1 MNLSA
6 NLAFM
11 EPNEQEEIEIAEGSK
26 PVLDEDYFVVQ
37 KVLGGQTADYKI
49 LQKKYQKIIASLIRR
64 MVQNPDDVD
73 DLTQETFI
81 KAYNALK
88 SFQPE
93 YQFSRWLYRIASNT
107 CIDFL
112 RKKRLNIISIDQ
124 PVMGSE
130 GEMQFEIPDND
141 SPPDLSMISAERTK
155 ILREAL
161 DELPE
166 KYREIVRL
174 RHEEELDYQQ
184 IADMLELPLGTVK
197 AHLFRARKLL
207 YKKLKKHIHHFED

>member
-1 MNLSA
+1 MK
-6 NLAFM
+6 
-11 EPNEQEEIEIAEGSK
+11 PNEQEEIELAGGSGK

-37 KVLGGQTADYKI
+37 RVLGGQTADYKI

-130 GEMQFEIPDND
+130 GEMQFEIPDAD

-155 ILREAL
+155 ILKEAL

-207 YKKLKKHIHHFED
+207 YKKLKKHIHHFEE